1 MAKKNAIV
9 SYEFNGIAIEQRR
22 IDGYINGTAMCVSN
36 GKDIAQWCLNR
47 STIELFNA
55 LAERLGQPTIDIK
68 DWNSND
74 SSLTRL
80 SKLFPALLIVKR
92 GAPANGGGTWIHH
105 KLAVPLAQ
113 WCNAQFA
120 LLVSDWVEA
129 WLMSYSP
136 TQLEADADRV
146 KMRDSLKDRKRLE
159 LTDQIKAFLEAAG
172 RYDPKS
178 FDTRQMFW
186 ETHDKLNCLMT
197 TETAK
202 QMRKRLSKQIGRE
215 VKETELLR
223 DYYPIESLADYAA
236 MCQAAANEMALNGT
250 NPLDALDIAA
260 RQVLP
265 QSYRA
270 RPIDF
275 AERIDLVRRR
285 LEQRDQLSLGGY

>member
-1 MAKKNAIV
+1 MAKNITTV

-22 IDGYINGTAMCVSN
+22 LDGFINGTAMCGAN

-55 LAERLGQPTIDIK
+55 LAERLGQSTIDIK

-80 SKLFPALLIVKR
+80 SKLFPALLIVRR

-113 WCNAQFA
+113 WCNPQFA
-120 LLVSDWVEA
+120 LLVSDWVES

-146 KMRDSLKDRKRLE
+146 KMRDTLKDQKRLE
-159 LTDQIKAFLEAAG
+159 LMDQVKEFLESAG
-172 RYDPKS
+172 QYDTKS
-178 FDTRQMFW
+178 FNTRKMFW
-186 ETHDKLNCLMT
+186 ETHDKLNCLIT

-202 QMRKRLSKQIGRE
+202 QMRDRLSRQIGRK
-215 VKETELLR
+215 VKDAELLR
-223 DYYPIESLADYAA
+223 DYYPIEVLADFAA
-236 MCQAAANEMALNGT
+236 MCQAAANEMAINGT
-250 NPLDALDIAA
+250 HPLDALDIAA

-265 QSYRA
+265 RSYRA
-270 RPIDF
+270 QPIDF
-275 AERIDLVRRR
+275 TERIDLVRRR

>member
-1 MAKKNAIV
+1 MTKENTIF

-22 IDGYINGTAMCVSN
+22 IDGFINGTAMCGAN
-36 GKDIAQWCLNR
+36 TKDVADWLTNK
-47 STIELFNA
+47 STFELLNA
-55 LAERLGQPTIDIK
+55 LAERLGQSTHEIK
-68 DWNSND
+68 DRNSGD
-74 SSLTRL
+74 LSATRL
-80 SKLFPALLIVKR
+80 SKLFPGLLIVRR

-113 WCNAQFA
+113 WCNPQFA
-120 LLVSDWVEA
+120 LLVSDWVET

-146 KMRDSLKDRKRLE
+146 KMRDSLKDRKRRE
-159 LTDQIKAFLEAAG
+159 LTDQIKVFLEAAG

-178 FDTRQMFW
+178 FGTRQMFW
-186 ETHDKLNCLMT
+186 KAHDKLNCLIT

-202 QMRKRLSKQIGRE
+202 QMRHRLSQQIGRE
-215 VKETELLR
+215 VKETELIR

-250 NPLDALDIAA
+250 SPLDALDIAA

-265 QSYRA
+265 RTYTPH
-270 RPIDF
+270 PIDF

-285 LEQRDQLSLGGY
+285 LEQRDQLSLGGF